1 MGDSFEWR
9 PLLVLVT
16 GAPGSGKTTLARQLA
31 AELRLPHL
39 NRDEVF
45 DGLRHSV
52 ARGAPA
58 PVAQRG
64 VPLWFSTLEHLLAGG
79 VSMVADGTMYRGEF
93 EGDVRRLHHF
103 AQVVNVHCRTADPTT
118 RFRAR
123 QLARG
128 ASAAELDAQLAKVAD
143 NLARAVDPLDPSKEV
158 IEVAT
163 DGIYEPSLESLVT
176 RLTAPARRSR
186 R

>member
-1 MGDSFEWR
+1 MGDDFEWR

-16 GAPGSGKTTLARQLA
+16 GAPGSGKTTLARRLA

-52 ARGAPA
+52 ARGAPE

-64 VPLWFSTLEHLLAGG
+64 VPLWFTTVEHLLAGG
-79 VSMVADGTMYRGEF
+79 VSMVADGTMYSGEF

-103 AQVVNVHCRTADPTT
+103 AQVVNVHCRAVDATM

-128 ASAAELDAQLAKVAD
+128 VPAAVLDEQMARVED
-143 NLARAVDPLDPSKEV
+143 NFARAVDPLDPSKEV

-163 DGIYEPSLESLVT
+163 DGAYEPSLESLVT
-176 RLTAPARRSR
+176 RLAAPARPSR
-186 R
+186 

>member
-1 MGDSFEWR
+1 
-9 PLLVLVT
+9 
-16 GAPGSGKTTLARQLA
+16 
-31 AELRLPHL
+31 
-39 NRDEVF
+39 
-45 DGLRHSV
+45 
-52 ARGAPA
+52 
-58 PVAQRG
+58 
-64 VPLWFSTLEHLLAGG
+64 
-79 VSMVADGTMYRGEF
+79 MVADGTMYRGEF

-163 DGIYEPSLESLVT
+163 DGTYEPSLEALVT
-176 RLTAPARRSR
+176 RLTAPVRGSR